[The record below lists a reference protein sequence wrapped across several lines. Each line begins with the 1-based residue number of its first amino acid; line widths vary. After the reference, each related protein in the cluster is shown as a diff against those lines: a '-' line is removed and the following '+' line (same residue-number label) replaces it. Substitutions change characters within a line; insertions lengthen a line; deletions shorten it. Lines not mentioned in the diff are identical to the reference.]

1 MDIVCRTRSSMAEL
15 PALNRVAAGSSPAG
29 CIAHSAW
36 KDKGASEDDMERLI
50 SLFREPQPDDGY
62 VSPGEVSRPPPPP
75 QQAALK
81 VISDEPIYFQQLL
94 EYLRREKQKRSDHE
108 DDEGGGAD

>member
-29 CIAHSAW
+29 CIARTAW
-36 KDKGASEDDMERLI
+36 KDKGESEDDMERLI
-50 SLFREPQPDDGY
+50 SLFREPEPDGGY
-62 VSPGEVSRPPPPP
+62 VSPNSALRPPPSV
-75 QQAALK
+75 QADLK
-81 VISDEPIYFQQLL
+81 VLSDEPIYFQQLL

-108 DDEGGGAD
+108 DDVDGGSD

>member
-1 MDIVCRTRSSMAEL
+1 
-15 PALNRVAAGSSPAG
+15 
-29 CIAHSAW
+29 
-36 KDKGASEDDMERLI
+36 MERLI
-50 SLFREPQPDDGY
+50 SLFREPEPDGGY
-62 VSPGEVSRPPPPP
+62 VSPDEATRPPPLP

-108 DDEGGGAD
+108 DDVDGGSD